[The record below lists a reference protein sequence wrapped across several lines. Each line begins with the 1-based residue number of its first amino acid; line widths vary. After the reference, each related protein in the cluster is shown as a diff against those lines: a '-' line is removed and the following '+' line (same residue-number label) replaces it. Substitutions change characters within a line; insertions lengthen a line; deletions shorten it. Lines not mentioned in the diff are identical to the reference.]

1 MRQSVLVS
9 SRGQITLPAGV
20 RKRLGIKSGGV
31 ILIEERAGELVLRPA
46 AVLEI
51 EHYTDS
57 EIAVWD
63 KQDKLSPAGRKEIAR
78 KALRRR

>member
-1 MRQSVLVS
+1 MKESVLVS

-46 AVLEI
+46 AVLEV
-51 EHYTDS
+51 EHYADDD
-57 EIAVWD
+57 IKAWD
-63 KQDKLSPAGRKEIAR
+63 EQDRLTPAER
-78 KALRRR
+78 KAIVKKTARRR